1 MMICAGVLMMRKKTS
16 SACDVL
22 NKKQKMSL
30 KRLLELSSNE
40 GVFGFSH
47 EKKKIQNCFSFF
59 FLFFFVFLQKKRV
72 DFCESTLEREE
83 LRKKKKK

>member
-47 EKKKIQNCFSFF
+47 EKKKFSELFFFF
-59 FLFFFVFLQKKRV
+59 FLFFLFSF
-72 DFCESTLEREE
+72 
-83 LRKKKKK
+83 KKKELIFVSRRSREKN

>member
-1 MMICAGVLMMRKKTS
+1 MMRKKTS

-47 EKKKIQNCFSFF
+47 EKKNFQNCFSSFF
-59 FLFFFVFLQKKRV
+59 FFFCFP
-72 DFCESTLEREE
+72 S
-83 LRKKKKK
+83 KKKS

>member
-47 EKKKIQNCFSFF
+47 ACMQNFSELFFFF
-59 FLFFFVFLQKKRV
+59 FLFFLFSF
-72 DFCESTLEREE
+72 
-83 LRKKKKK
+83 KKKELIFVSRRSREKN

>member
-1 MMICAGVLMMRKKTS
+1 MMRKKTS

-47 EKKKIQNCFSFF
+47 EKKNFRIVFLLFS
-59 FLFFFVFLQKKRV
+59 FFFVFLQKKRV

>member
-1 MMICAGVLMMRKKTS
+1 MMRKKTS

-47 EKKKIQNCFSFF
+47 EKKKFQNCFSSFF
-59 FLFFFVFLQKKRV
+59 FFFCFP
-72 DFCESTLEREE
+72 S
-83 LRKKKKK
+83 KKKS